1 MAYDFTQYFGHDYVP
16 SYMSAVRPDQLAQAL
31 QYLTAGGPRGHGGN
45 LATHIGDIYGSFQK
59 NTGLHAPVKV
69 WAQQYWDWL
78 SKGAQTKHN
87 YASTLQNVDTGNVSA
102 NVLHYVPGQ
111 GYVTEADL
119 QSVDP
124 AQYQA
129 IQDERA
135 AAVKDTGAANAYYES
150 NPGTTGQGAYSK
162 NLTNLGWA
170 RNMQGAGAMKSYLPK
185 TPPPN
190 LNPPP
195 AGAGAPA
202 GTGNPVNNGVGGNRN
217 SNYATTAVPGATAV
231 TPKWLSGSGASR
243 QATERAAKRVGRDI
257 SQSGVTKVP
266 NMRQA
271 YSRLI
276 SGGQRKY

>member
-135 AAVKDTGAANAYYES
+135 AAVKDGGRKRLLRVQ
-150 NPGTTGQGAYSK
+150 P
-162 NLTNLGWA
+162 
-170 RNMQGAGAMKSYLPK
+170 RHHGAGRVLEEPDKPRMGAEYAGRRRDEILPAEDPASKSQP
-185 TPPPN
+185 T
-190 LNPPP
+190 
-195 AGAGAPA
+195 AGRRRCS
-202 GTGNPVNNGVGGNRN
+202 GGDRQ
-217 SNYATTAVPGATAV
+217 
-231 TPKWLSGSGASR
+231 SR
-243 QATERAAKRVGRDI
+243 Q
-257 SQSGVTKVP
+257 
-266 NMRQA
+266 
-271 YSRLI
+271 
-276 SGGQRKY
+276 